1 MTILVTGANG
11 QVGWELIRALAPL
24 GKVVAAGRELA
35 DLSKPA
41 SLRSLVLELRPTVVV
56 NAAAYTAVDRAE
68 SEESLATLI
77 NGEAPGVLADATRE
91 VGGLF
96 VHYSTDYVFDGVQG
110 NYGEQEATRPLN
122 AYGRSK
128 LAGERAIAEAGGNW
142 LTFRTAW
149 VYATRAE
156 NFFLTMLRLATR
168 HEQLSV
174 VADQTGTPTSAR
186 LIATLTAHAVA
197 QSLGRMRE
205 GNFVSDLYHMTANG
219 GTNRHGFVESI
230 VEVAR
235 AAFPDGAIKANRIM
249 PVSSDQFPTPAA
261 RPKNSVLDNRKF
273 DACFGL
279 DRPEWQDDLRN
290 AVTDFAAA
298 AALYRSDFRG
308 LLG

>member
-11 QVGWELIRALAPL
+11 QLGWELVRALAPL

-41 SLRSLVLELRPTVVV
+41 SLRSLVLELRPTVVL
-56 NAAAYTAVDRAE
+56 NAAAYTAVDKAE

-77 NGEAPGVLADATRE
+77 NGEAPGVLAGATRE

-96 VHYSTDYVFDGVQG
+96 VHYATDYVFDGVQG
-110 NYGEQEATRPLN
+110 NYGEQDTTRPLN

-128 LAGERAIAEAGGNW
+128 LAGERAVAEAGGDW

-156 NFFLTMLRLATR
+156 NFFLTMLRLAAR
-168 HEQLSV
+168 HETLSV
-174 VADQTGTPTSAR
+174 VEDQTGTPTSAR

-197 QSLGRMRE
+197 QSLGCMRE
-205 GNFVSDLYHMTANG
+205 GSFVSDLYHMTASG
-219 GTNRHGFVESI
+219 GTSRHGFVESI
-230 VEVAR
+230 VEAAR
-235 AAFPDGAIKANRIM
+235 AAFPDGTIKTNRILS
-249 PVSSDQFPTPAA
+249 VSSDQFPTPAA
-261 RPKNSVLDNRKF
+261 RPKNSVLDNWKF
-273 DACFGL
+273 DARFGL
-279 DRPEWQDDLRN
+279 ARPEWQDDLRN
-290 AVTDFAAA
+290 SVTDFAAA
-298 AALYRSDFRG
+298 ATLYRSDFRS